1 MKTGKVDDKHQNLM
15 RHAQDPTDK
24 RHFSLNIT
32 TDKSTSLDLRKMGLW
47 FKSLSSLF
55 LQNIILFFSDKT

>member
-47 FKSLSSLF
+47 FKSLSS
-55 LQNIILFFSDKT
+55 FFFTKHYFIFF

>member
-1 MKTGKVDDKHQNLM
+1 MKTGKVDDKPQNLM

-24 RHFSLNIT
+24 CHFSLNIT

-47 FKSLSSLF
+47 FKSLSS
-55 LQNIILFFSDKT
+55 FFFKKHYFIFF